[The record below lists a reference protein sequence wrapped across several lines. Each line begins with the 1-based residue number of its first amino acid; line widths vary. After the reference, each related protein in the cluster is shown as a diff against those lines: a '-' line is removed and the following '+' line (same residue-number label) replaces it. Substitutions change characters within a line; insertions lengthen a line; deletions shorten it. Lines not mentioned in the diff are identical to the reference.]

1 MRNASTAKLRTSFN
15 ICDDGLALSPEQLA
29 QVWTPYYQ
37 GEKYF
42 AGEVTGMELGLP
54 MVASLVWGVGG
65 TCRIHNREEGPGVV
79 VELVLP
85 LAENGGAGLST
96 TTVAVQGIQGAD

>member
-1 MRNASTAKLRTSFN
+1 VNLQ
-15 ICDDGLALSPEQLA
+15 ICDDGVTLSPAQLVQA
-29 QVWTPYYQ
+29 WTPYYQ

-42 AGEVTGMELGLP
+42 TGEFHGMGLGLS

-65 TCRIHNREEGPGVV
+65 TCRLFNREDGPGVV

-85 LAENGGAGLST
+85 ST
-96 TTVAVQGIQGAD
+96 KDK